1 MPPAFVEA
9 MRVNEPSGERDS
21 KVEVEGS
28 KEALAEEPFK
38 KSRPAKVPTRPT
50 VPMRSKSTRG
60 VSAQKTTLRRA
71 RTAMQYQG
79 GCRGCVIIVE
89 LLELLNTTYEGEVK
103 GKVAGKEG
111 EGAPDDEWSVHL
123 RTGEPKRAR
132 SQRVQSSH
140 QKFQQR
146 ER

>member
-1 MPPAFVEA
+1 
-9 MRVNEPSGERDS
+9 
-21 KVEVEGS
+21 
-28 KEALAEEPFK
+28 
-38 KSRPAKVPTRPT
+38 
-50 VPMRSKSTRG
+50 
-60 VSAQKTTLRRA
+60 
-71 RTAMQYQG
+71 MQYQG

-89 LLELLNTTYEGEVK
+89 LLELLNTTYEGEVE